1 MATAI
6 KTKQSLEAR
15 FAQIFQKMTKIFLE
29 YFFELSL
36 LFSNSKPYLAGI
48 VLYF

>member
-6 KTKQSLEAR
+6 KTKLSLEAR
-15 FAQIFQKMTKIFLE
+15 FVQIFQEMTLFVRIF
-29 YFFELSL
+29 FDLSL